1 MSTRNLIDAIASG
14 HALDIE
20 SAFEDTMAEKVSVQ
34 IEAKRL
40 QIAQTMFTTEEV
52 DLDESNDTQE
62 ILESKSDLADR
73 MYAATEPYNDDQESS
88 DDVHADA
95 MAKHGKKFADQL
107 RAGASKMHFP
117 RDNHTGGYDKLASRV
132 ARSASPTHVTKGGKL
147 TKNSQKGLK
156 ASMKEEVD
164 LDEEQL
170 DEDLFTGGHSYH
182 PTLSGKLDRLR
193 SIHKKLTSSGYT
205 TNSSKHLSTP
215 KYEID
220 HMGHKEVTYKKP
232 GQSDVTVSHG
242 GKAAGGTEF
251 HVIARKESIKKSNLP
266 EESSLDEEQLD
277 ELSVKTLGSYVKK
290 ATSSNDARS
299 ISNLSSKAAHKL
311 AISGDGGD
319 DGEAEDKKSYTRSKG
334 ISRAVNKLTKEEVDE
349 ESVKWSIPNLPA
361 HEVKRRV
368 DHHANLAKS
377 YAAAGLHA
385 SAKKSQQESGYWK
398 KIHTLMQKQ
407 GVSEEVEEQLDENQK
422 YDYGVCLTKGTTVG
436 ARQHTI
442 INVKAKDSD
451 EAEKLAREEH
461 IKKFPHAQHKDF
473 HVAKISNYGKS
484 KEE

>member
-14 HALDIE
+14 SALDIE

-193 SIHKKLTSSGYT
+193 SIHKKLASSGYT

-220 HMGHKEVTYKKP
+220 HMGHKEVTYRKP
-232 GQSDVTVSHG
+232 GQSDVTVNHG
-242 GKAAGGTEF
+242 GYAKGGTEF
-251 HVIARKESIKKSNLP
+251 YVGARKESTKKSNLP
-266 EESSLDEEQLD
+266 EEVELDEASRINKLINKYTDAKDNARNGYDNMQD
-277 ELSVKTLGSYVKK
+277 RGAVKSKDKGTAKANGILKRDIKFGICKMGKPLNLPEEEVKMSDSDVK
-290 ATSSNDARS
+290 FNDAM
-299 ISNLSSKAAHKL
+299 NAAHAAGQKSSV
-311 AISGDGGD
+311 AK
-319 DGEAEDKKSYTRSKG
+319 KKSKWSDSDVKFNDAMNAAYAKSKT
-334 ISRAVNKLTKEEVDE
+334 NEEVD
-349 ESVKWSIPNLPA
+349 L
-361 HEVKRRV
+361 
-368 DHHANLAKS
+368 D
-377 YAAAGLHA
+377 
-385 SAKKSQQESGYWK
+385 
-398 KIHTLMQKQ
+398 
-407 GVSEEVEEQLDENQK
+407 EEQLDENQK

-442 INVKAKDSD
+442 INVKAKDKD